1 MKKLEAQLDELDN
14 SSNVRV
20 PPRPALN
27 NDADDSEA
35 LAARV
40 AWVQAAAL
48 AGEKAFPDESS
59 AENKKWTKVRT
70 EGEELAMD
78 QMMVEE
84 RVEEMN
90 VGGVVMEEQ
99 ELQAL
104 ADLKGWDIEI
114 RSLICIK
121 TSSDFGSLLK
131 RITTVKPLAQA
142 DAGDRTCSGKC
153 ALSGPRTSNPV
164 AKKAD
169 SESDQWSN
177 RALNFGCGIM
187 GGMGADLGV
196 ALLVGFL
203 ISLAADLIIFS

>member
-1 MKKLEAQLDELDN
+1 MKGRIPPALALRRRVVNEFDKRESADIAAKVKKLEAQLDELDN

-131 RITTVKPLAQA
+131 RTYRPVKPLAPGQTRETLYLLQEMRA
-142 DAGDRTCSGKC
+142 K
-153 ALSGPRTSNPV
+153 RTSHFQHIV
-164 AKKAD
+164 TKKKAD
-169 SESDQWSN
+169 S
-177 RALNFGCGIM
+177 GGGIS
-187 GGMGADLGV
+187 
-196 ALLVGFL
+196 
-203 ISLAADLIIFS
+203 IN

>member
-1 MKKLEAQLDELDN
+1 MEA
-14 SSNVRV
+14 
-20 PPRPALN
+20 PRGAP
-27 NDADDSEA
+27 
-35 LAARV
+35 
-40 AWVQAAAL
+40 AAL

-114 RSLICIK
+114 RSLICIERRGAASAGG
-121 TSSDFGSLLK
+121 SSAG
-131 RITTVKPLAQA
+131 LASWSVDRRATRDEARFRNFDDDGDASGGASGQA
-142 DAGDRTCSGKC
+142 CGTNAICQRRQSPERSRQGM
-153 ALSGPRTSNPV
+153 ALGR
-164 AKKAD
+164 
-169 SESDQWSN
+169 Q
-177 RALNFGCGIM
+177 GH
-187 GGMGADLGV
+187 
-196 ALLVGFL
+196 
-203 ISLAADLIIFS
+203 